1 MNISSSDLPH
11 KIVHDLLDRKISW
24 LVFVPQI
31 TKLLYEELLGRIWIS
46 VVVYQIFEDSVMLVG
61 NLFLEIKV

>member
-1 MNISSSDLPH
+1 MNISNSDLPH
-11 KIVHDLLDRKISW
+11 KIVPDLLDGKISW

-31 TKLLYEELLGRIWIS
+31 TKLLYEELLGRIWTS